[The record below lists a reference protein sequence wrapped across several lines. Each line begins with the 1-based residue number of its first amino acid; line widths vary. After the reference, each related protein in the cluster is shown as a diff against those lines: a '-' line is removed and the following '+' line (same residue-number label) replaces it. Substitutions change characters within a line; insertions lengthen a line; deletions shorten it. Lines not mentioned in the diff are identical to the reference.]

1 MDGIR
6 NYRVLLWSTL
16 VLFILCLFKGI
27 NISGEDMVEVIP
39 YLLKWEDPTLYSK
52 DFYLN
57 YVWDLKFFERST
69 LLYIFHY
76 SPFSIEITSYFL
88 FIFFAL
94 LMISSMILIFNYFLE
109 SIRISVV
116 FTLLYCSFSHLTSIG
131 MNELYNNVPVSSF
144 FSFSILTFAFYV
156 ILLQRYIIAIIL
168 ITLAAYIHPVCG
180 MHGYIYYSLYM
191 LFKEGNIRNNIRKLI
206 KLSTIFFLFFIPY
219 VYFLLR
225 SSKPININS
234 TLVAQILEF
243 RIGHHFYPQY
253 QGAIHWFIFILLCTI
268 SIAYFRK
275 YNRGIMGVITGGL
288 GLIILYSLGLTIFSI
303 EFLTNSV
310 LLISSVWLEFFSI
323 VAVAA
328 ITWKFIQ
335 SNFKLEIRSWEIFIT
350 VGVLILILTW
360 VIAGKYLHQETQLLL
375 KEQIEI
381 SENASRI
388 SSKGD
393 LFIIPQNFTYFKTIA
408 KRSCYVDYKS
418 IAHHPA
424 FLLKWYERIQ
434 SIYNINIDD
443 RRSMLN
449 LNSLAD
455 LHLAK
460 TPDSTLSVW
469 NKNFQINYII
479 RPIPISESMY
489 PILYRTKHYCLQK
502 IERE

>member
-1 MDGIR
+1 M
-6 NYRVLLWSTL
+6 
-16 VLFILCLFKGI
+16 
-27 NISGEDMVEVIP
+27 
-39 YLLKWEDPTLYSK
+39 
-52 DFYLN
+52 
-57 YVWDLKFFERST
+57 
-69 LLYIFHY
+69 
-76 SPFSIEITSYFL
+76 
-88 FIFFAL
+88 
-94 LMISSMILIFNYFLE
+94 
-109 SIRISVV
+109 
-116 FTLLYCSFSHLTSIG
+116 
-131 MNELYNNVPVSSF
+131 
-144 FSFSILTFAFYV
+144 
-156 ILLQRYIIAIIL
+156 
-168 ITLAAYIHPVCG
+168 
-180 MHGYIYYSLYM
+180 
-191 LFKEGNIRNNIRKLI
+191 
-206 KLSTIFFLFFIPY
+206 
-219 VYFLLR
+219 
-225 SSKPININS
+225 
-234 TLVAQILEF
+234 
-243 RIGHHFYPQY
+243 
-253 QGAIHWFIFILLCTI
+253 
-268 SIAYFRK
+268 
-275 YNRGIMGVITGGL
+275 
-288 GLIILYSLGLTIFSI
+288 
-303 EFLTNSV
+303 TNSV